1 MSTTAT
7 ATKVA
12 TSKSSNRIYLEF
24 TVVFDEVLSKTWSD
38 FNTKLTA
45 VNQSAKS
52 DQMPSAL
59 KLQNKIVSQKS
70 ELSV

>member
-7 ATKVA
+7 TTKVA